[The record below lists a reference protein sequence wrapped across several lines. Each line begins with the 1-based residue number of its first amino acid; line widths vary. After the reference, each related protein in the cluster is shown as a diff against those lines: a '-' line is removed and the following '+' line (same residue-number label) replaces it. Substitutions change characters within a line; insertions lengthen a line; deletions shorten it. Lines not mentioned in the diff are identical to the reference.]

1 LLKNLNRYII
11 IIVLLGQSTLLGGGE
26 SSMQKSN
33 AAEQKMERDKDKPFS
48 PVPDYTDQG
57 MVEVLE
63 RALPSV
69 RKLLEIVR
77 K

>member
-1 LLKNLNRYII
+1 
-11 IIVLLGQSTLLGGGE
+11 
-26 SSMQKSN
+26 MQKSN